1 MMFLAIEDLLN
12 EFDGEFD
19 QQQDAGGDVNEL
31 AAGSAAEVS
40 IEEQRQKNKKKAH
53 QRQPNISSVEIDGEG
68 TIKIETS
75 NIKTVSV
82 KYYLINAELLFSRS
96 PFLKSNA
103 ESFSYVSPF

>member
-53 QRQPNISSVEIDGEG
+53 QRQPNISSVGIDGEG